1 MILVRRTAAV
11 ALPVALAAAVL
22 AAPAYAADPPA
33 TVEPPAPG
41 TCHNLTYEQAAKGTY
56 TGMLV
61 DCTGPHTIETVVTL
75 KVPAGIAADGND
87 SRALV
92 AWLDPQCQTEVNAY
106 AGVADPETTAPGTRT
121 WYFWFTP
128 TQKEW
133 KAGNHWVSCAA
144 GSVPVS
150 MNKAPRLV
158 PVTNSIA
165 NAPGRNKA
173 RTFTTDSYG
182 LGEFVARKPL
192 TDIASRTYPGA
203 SGLQKIA
210 WKFCKKAIGSDKYF
224 WYGPSEKEWYEGWT
238 AIRCYERVKK
248 R

>member
-1 MILVRRTAAV
+1 MPRPLGRVTAAL
-11 ALPVALAAAVL
+11 ALPLAMAAAFL
-22 AAPAYAADPPA
+22 AAPAQAAP
-33 TVEPPAPG
+33 EPVQAPAPG
-41 TCHNLTYEQAAKGTY
+41 TCWDFTYEQAARGTY
-56 TGMLV
+56 AGTPV
-61 DCTGPHTIETVVTL
+61 ECTEPHTVETVITL
-75 KVPAGIAADGND
+75 EVPKAIATKGNK
-87 SRALV
+87 SRELV
-92 AWLDPQCQTEVNAY
+92 AWMDPQCQTEVNRY

-128 TQKEW
+128 TQRDW

-150 MNKAPRLV
+150 MNKTPRTV
-158 PVTNSIA
+158 PVTDSIA
-165 NAPGRNKA
+165 NAPERTKV
-173 RTFTTDSYG
+173 RTFSTDAYG

-192 TDIASRTYPGA
+192 TDMAARTYPGA

-224 WYGPSEKEWYEGWT
+224 WYGPSEKEWYQGWT

-248 R
+248 